1 MAYDGYY
8 LTYKADKET
17 NERFDEIRQKYPSFR
32 MVKIN
37 LEDFENPKVEEAINK
52 IASIANTKHF
62 WVVDPDVKVDND
74 FDFSFETDNY
84 NDDITHLWNC
94 DERNVFRRVVGV
106 KLFKTKEVLKNK
118 ASYIRD
124 AYFLTGEYK
133 DHDSNVIYKPTTE
146 TYDIFFWDKGYGYKE
161 LKKLQENFTINLI
174 EGENSV
180 EVHEKCREKSR
191 TDFYYLIM
199 PNTKIYDSFKFD
211 YSFAFGLDKEKQKVV
226 VWQKENPETKLT
238 REYHGVG
245 LFPRNAP
252 MFTEKEYDI
261 FNFKRK
267 AVYEKEPACSDLPF
281 EVIRTTDLH
290 TFQNESESDMYW
302 LVHPDVTEFNPEFYP
317 FSYDRMNIHNF
328 NVLLGNGKVVRNG
341 VRLLPTI
348 NPSTDRQKDVDQIMG
363 EIPTTELYDIFF
375 WDKGYGYKELE
386 KLKEKYK
393 VNAVKGKSSI
403 DVHKK
408 CRKQSKT
415 KFYYLIMPNTKIYDS
430 FKFDY
435 TFSFGKG
442 QEKQGIVVW
451 QKENPE
457 TKLSREYHGIGL
469 FPKTDK
475 LLTKKEYDIFNFK
488 RNAVYEKEPACSDLP
503 FEVIRTTDL
512 HTFQNES
519 ESDMYWLVHPDV
531 TGFDSSFYPMIYDR
545 TNIHNFN
552 VLLGNG
558 KVVRNGVRLVPTINP
573 STDRQKDVDQVM
585 GEIPTTEL
593 YDIFFWDKGYGYKEL
608 EKLKEK
614 HTRVKTVKGKTSLA
628 VHKKCRK
635 QSKTKFYY
643 LIMPDTK
650 IYDSFKFDYSFAFGK
665 GKEKQGIVVWPKQ
678 NPITNHSR
686 EFNGVGLFPKTGKLF
701 AEEDYD
707 IFDFKREA
715 LYEKEPA
722 CSDLEFE
729 VIRTTDLHS
738 FDHKVDSDMYWL
750 VHEDVEDFSTDFYPF
765 SYDREFIHNFNVKIA
780 SGGKVRNG
788 VRLVPHTV
796 DKRATLFGPKEKDV
810 DTVVGRLPE
819 IQKISA
825 RTIEEAVPQATEH
838 NFWMINPDLTETSTI
853 SNSFY
858 PDLYDT
864 GPTHLWK
871 FSTRDGEKDLGYGGV
886 ALSNIDYHPENII
899 FHDEYASRV
908 SDKKIPTY
916 HTRDPYS
923 AYQRAK
929 KHVFYWVVDTVVEL
943 LDTFSFDFYP
953 DIFSIENVFAFKSE
967 GDAGAGVYLVHRPHL
982 ASFKPSKEDF
992 SFDRFKNIIRVD
1004 EVASKV
1010 TGHPVFYFD
1019 EGMYSANTEKYKKD
1033 KTVEVLTGTL
1043 EECYMKAA
1051 KLTNSGYFW
1060 AIDNDVEVL
1069 DEFDRRFYVDR
1080 HHASHFH
1087 VWPKVNPST
1096 GYIHQ
1101 YGGLKLIPAEAVKY
1115 LKPDNDKLRKMTFKN
1130 KKPIKSESIRTQDIP
1145 YDVVMLSYKEPEADA
1160 NFAKL
1165 LERVPN
1171 AKRVHGVKG
1180 IFNAHQRASE
1190 IADTKMF
1197 YVIDADAIL
1206 LDDFKFEYFPTVW
1219 DEDTVH
1225 VWKSKNPINGLVYG
1239 FGGLKLFPTQLVR
1252 DAKEW
1257 KVDFTTSISDKFKAM
1272 PGTANYTAFNTN
1284 PYDTWKSAF
1293 RECTKLSSSII
1304 QKSKKDETDERLET
1318 WCTINNGAKYGEYAI
1333 AGAKAG
1339 RDYGTKHADDE
1350 DALSKINDYDWLHQK
1365 FEENTNG
1372 K

>member
-17 NERFDEIRQKYPSFR
+17 NERFDQIQKKYPSFR

-62 WVVDPDVKVDND
+62 WVVDPDVKVNTD

-84 NDDITHLWNC
+84 DDDITHLWSC

-106 KLFKTKEVLKNK
+106 KLFKTKEVIKNDD
-118 ASYIRD
+118 SYIRD

-133 DHDSNVIYKPTTE
+133 DHDSKIIYKPTTE

-161 LKKLQENFTINLI
+161 LRKLQENYTVDLVD
-174 EGENSV
+174 GEHSLA
-180 EVHEKCREKSR
+180 VHEKCRAKAR

-199 PNTKIYDSFKFD
+199 PNTSIYDSFKFD

-226 VWQKENPETKLT
+226 VWQKENPVTKLS

-245 LFPRNAP
+245 LFPKNAP

-261 FNFKRK
+261 FNFKKK
-267 AVYEKEPACSDLPF
+267 AVYEKD
-281 EVIRTTDLH
+281 
-290 TFQNESESDMYW
+290 
-302 LVHPDVTEFNPEFYP
+302 
-317 FSYDRMNIHNF
+317 
-328 NVLLGNGKVVRNG
+328 
-341 VRLLPTI
+341 
-348 NPSTDRQKDVDQIMG
+348 
-363 EIPTTELYDIFF
+363 
-375 WDKGYGYKELE
+375 
-386 KLKEKYK
+386 
-393 VNAVKGKSSI
+393 
-403 DVHKK
+403 
-408 CRKQSKT
+408 
-415 KFYYLIMPNTKIYDS
+415 
-430 FKFDY
+430 
-435 TFSFGKG
+435 
-442 QEKQGIVVW
+442 
-451 QKENPE
+451 
-457 TKLSREYHGIGL
+457 
-469 FPKTDK
+469 
-475 LLTKKEYDIFNFK
+475 
-488 RNAVYEKEPACSDLP
+488 
-503 FEVIRTTDL
+503 
-512 HTFQNES
+512 
-519 ESDMYWLVHPDV
+519 
-531 TGFDSSFYPMIYDR
+531 
-545 TNIHNFN
+545 
-552 VLLGNG
+552 
-558 KVVRNGVRLVPTINP
+558 
-573 STDRQKDVDQVM
+573 
-585 GEIPTTEL
+585 
-593 YDIFFWDKGYGYKEL
+593 
-608 EKLKEK
+608 
-614 HTRVKTVKGKTSLA
+614 
-628 VHKKCRK
+628 
-635 QSKTKFYY
+635 
-643 LIMPDTK
+643 
-650 IYDSFKFDYSFAFGK
+650 
-665 GKEKQGIVVWPKQ
+665 
-678 NPITNHSR
+678 
-686 EFNGVGLFPKTGKLF
+686 
-701 AEEDYD
+701 
-707 IFDFKREA
+707 
-715 LYEKEPA
+715 PA

-729 VIRTTDLHS
+729 VIRTKDLHT
-738 FDHKVDSDMYWL
+738 FDHNVDSDMYWL
-750 VHEDVEDFSTDFYPF
+750 VHEDVEDFKTDFYPM
-765 SYDREFIHNFNVKIA
+765 SYDREFIHNFNVKLA
-780 SGGKVRNG
+780 SGKVVRNG
-788 VRLVPHTV
+788 VRLVPNKV
-796 DKRATLFGPKEKDV
+796 DNLGTPFGPKQKDIDMV
-810 DTVVGRLPE
+810 LGRIPE
-819 IQKISA
+819 IQKINA
-825 RTIEEAVPQATEH
+825 RTIEEAIPKATGY
-838 NFWMINPDLTETSTI
+838 NFWMINPDLTETLTV

-858 PDLYDT
+858 PDLYET

-871 FSTRDGEKDLGYGGV
+871 FSTRDGEKDLGYGGI
-886 ALSNIDYHPENII
+886 AFSNIDYHSENII

-908 SDKKIPTY
+908 PDKHNFPTY

-923 AYQRAK
+923 AYQKAK
-929 KHVFYWVVDTVVEL
+929 KHIFYWVVDTVVEL

-982 ASFKPSKEDF
+982 ASFKPSKDDF

-1004 EVASKV
+1004 EVVSKV

-1019 EGMYSANTEKYKKD
+1019 EGMYSSNTKKYKKD

-1051 KLTNSGYFW
+1051 KLTNTGYFW
-1060 AIDNDVEVL
+1060 AIDNDVTVL

-1101 YGGLKLIPAEAVKY
+1101 YGGLKLIPSEAIKH
-1115 LKPDNDKLRKMTFKN
+1115 LKPNTAKLRKMSFKN
-1130 KKPIKSESIRTQDIP
+1130 KKPIKSEDIRTEDIP

-1160 NFAKL
+1160 NYAKL
-1165 LERVPN
+1165 LEKVPN

-1180 IFNAHQRASE
+1180 IFHAHQKASQ

-1206 LDDFKFEYFPTVW
+1206 LDEFEFDYFPTVW

-1293 RECTKLSSSII
+1293 RECTKLSSSVI
-1304 QKSKKDETDERLET
+1304 QKSKKDETDERLEI
-1318 WCTINNGAKYGEYAI
+1318 WCTINNGAKYGEYSI
-1333 AGAKAG
+1333 KGANSG

-1350 DALSKINDYDWLHQK
+1350 DALSKINDYDWLHKK
-1365 FEENTNG
+1365 FEEDTNG
-1372 K
+1372 